1 MRTAASTVHPIEAYV
16 MIDIEVAGVVASIK
30 CYVLPASIR
39 PSYSILLGR
48 RWMKQVRA
56 LGDYAN
62 DRYCMAGKQ
71 YMLTPYQTPDDIR
84 DEIPTLCVNQAAK
97 IKSLDED
104 TVRELSLYDDS
115 GSKSE
120 YESTLQTVHQQAC
133 ADMEYDASSEEEEF
147 ADASDEMEQR
157 EYGEAESGNGRRH

>member
-1 MRTAASTVHPIEAYV
+1 
-16 MIDIEVAGVVASIK
+16 
-30 CYVLPASIR
+30 
-39 PSYSILLGR
+39 
-48 RWMKQVRA
+48 MKQVRV

-71 YMLTPYQTPDDIR
+71 YMFTPYQTPDDIR

-104 TVRELSLYDDS
+104 TARELSLYDDS